1 MTFTPK
7 PGTSMR
13 TQYEAVYAAIGRL
26 FHAIAACDGRVAAHE
41 KRTLYDLIRKRWL
54 PFEASVD
61 KHGTDAAHYVGF
73 AFDTA
78 AEQGSSVEDD
88 FGAFTDALREHPSL
102 FSDAMRALIWET
114 AHEVA
119 EAIGGESDAEQ
130 DLLARLGQLLHGNP
144 MPA

>member
-1 MTFTPK
+1 
-7 PGTSMR
+7 MR

-26 FHAIAACDGRVAAHE
+26 FHAVAACDRRVAADE
-41 KRTLYDLIRKRWL
+41 KRTLNDLIRKRWL

-61 KHGTDAAHYVGF
+61 QYGTDAAHYIGF

-78 AEQGSSVEDD
+78 AEQGSAVEDD
-88 FGAFTDALREHPSL
+88 FSAFTDAMREHPSL
-102 FSDAMRALIWET
+102 FSDAMRVLIWET

-119 EAIGGESDAEQ
+119 RAIGGESDAEQ
-130 DLLARLGQLLHGNP
+130 DLLARLGQLLHGKQ